1 MSYPRNPLIPVFTE
15 YGLVEMADAA
25 RVRQLRTAPNAE
37 CVRRH
42 KDGQLMRINLRS
54 HGDDHA
60 LRTHHA
66 NPQTDVHH
74 AETDT
79 NPRRVWCFKRN
90 CGAAAS
96 PPHPWPH
103 S

>member
-1 MSYPRNPLIPVFTE
+1 MSYSRSPLIPVFTQ

-25 RVRQLRTAPNAE
+25 RVRQLRSAPNAE

-66 NPQTDVHH
+66 NPQADVHA
-74 AETDT
+74 AETDN
-79 NPRRVWCFKRN
+79 NPRGVWTFKRN
-90 CGAAAS
+90 CRSAAE
-96 PPHPWPH
+96 PPQ